1 MFRRYLFDSHLPGIK
16 QIAAKHVLA
25 VDVLGETGSDQIEI
39 KLDGRVVVSASVA
52 ELREAYE
59 SALEKAL
66 RTEPAAVAAD

>member
-1 MFRRYLFDSHLPGIK
+1 VVLACDPDQLSGIK
-16 QIAAKHVLA
+16 QIAAKHGLA
-25 VDVLGETGSDQIEI
+25 ADVLGETGSDQVEI

-52 ELREAYE
+52 ELREVYE